1 MEIRLHLWLRR
12 YPRSPLALTLSRTR
26 RSRLSSALHVM
37 RAHPRSRPDG
47 HRADQR
53 CAHATLRGRLRAAR
67 SVHAEQSL
75 LPLLAISAPS
85 HMLLSVLLPGRPCA
99 TVCHATQGL
108 PVLDERVLE
117 RDHQLSIPRRTARA
131 RVVHQR
137 ERAASRA
144 GCVELCIGVPYVVPS
159 HTAVAVQLS
168 AAGLRPRAGR
178 DAEQ

>member
-1 MEIRLHLWLRR
+1 MIASCSKRQQASADKQARVVAFNSTEAIGAEAWWTVSSTRQG
-12 YPRSPLALTLSRTR
+12 PRVESHGNTTASLAAQVPSLALGAHAVAH
-26 RSRLSSALHVM
+26 SSFPPVVCIACHA

-108 PVLDERVLE
+108 PVLDERALQ
-117 RDHQLSIPRRTARA
+117 RAHQL
-131 RVVHQR
+131 
-137 ERAASRA
+137 
-144 GCVELCIGVPYVVPS
+144 
-159 HTAVAVQLS
+159 
-168 AAGLRPRAGR
+168 
-178 DAEQ
+178 